1 MEAGEQ
7 KATAVEDLKLQ
18 MKKADQASRD
28 KIKAM
33 ENKIDELN
41 IEVKRAKDMV
51 NVKNDEIEHLTT

>member
-1 MEAGEQ
+1 VEAGEQ